1 MDPIYFTKFNNTDY
15 LGGYQTDY
23 HGDYQRNSSNITD
36 LEAQFMISILLLSSC
51 FMPIIYCLKEYKIK
65 NYFRFK
71 FKNSSLT
78 EILIE
83 NNLSDKCSIC
93 LEDYKKNDKCVKLN
107 CSHIFHKKCLSDWF
121 KNQISKSENLN
132 CPLCRNNLF

>member
-1 MDPIYFTKFNNTDY
+1 MGSIYHIKSNNLDFENEIYQNNSTLTK
-15 LGGYQTDY
+15 LQ
-23 HGDYQRNSSNITD
+23 
-36 LEAQFMISILLLSSC
+36 AQLMIPILLIASC
-51 FMPIIYCLKEYKIK
+51 FMPIVYCLKTFEIR
-65 NYFRFK
+65 NYFRIK
-71 FKNSSLT
+71 QNNSLT

-83 NNLSDKCSIC
+83 NNLSDNCSIC

-107 CSHIFHKKCLSDWF
+107 CNHIFHKKCLSDWF

>member
-15 LGGYQTDY
+15 LGGYQE
-23 HGDYQRNSSNITD
+23 DYQGNLTVLTE
-36 LEAQFMISILLLSSC
+36 LESQLMISVLLLASC
-51 FMPIIYCLKEYKIK
+51 FMPIIYCFKICEIK

-78 EILIE
+78 EIIIE
-83 NNLSDKCSIC
+83 NNLSDNCSIC
-93 LEDYKKNDKCVKLN
+93 LEDYKKNDKCVKIN
-107 CSHIFHKKCLSDWF
+107 CQHIFHKKCLYDWF
-121 KNQISKSENLN
+121 KKQIDKSENLN